1 MSCALQYTY
10 ERGNPRYNR
19 CKLSTHNYQST
30 ITNLNNCSDISQ
42 INFPFSLFCII
53 YDFKQELDFGE
64 SWQLTCFTQCPHR
77 LCGTIISMQ
86 LEVLHVQCQVSTY
99 HADVHV
105 ICHNQTSNGSWC
117 IGIKGEMSGTVCVTF
132 TWDIYIYM
140 SCLKLLFVL
149 SFVHYCNV
157 MVYVVYCVASGK
169 QEKVQACLVTLW
181 LFIISCHSLYKTT
194 LGSLCS
200 WKPAWSLKKRPHSMC
215 LKPFV
220 KMCIFVVIQ
229 IFWSLRK
236 YREWWWWWWWWWWW
250 SL

>member
-1 MSCALQYTY
+1 MLLRVLSVKFWPLLLASMCSYFYVNIHTVISCETSHFQIYLDKTAYGAIINITFERYYFLYFTY
-10 ERGNPRYNR
+10 LTTYNV
-19 CKLSTHNYQST
+19 Y
-30 ITNLNNCSDISQ
+30 
-42 INFPFSLFCII
+42 
-53 YDFKQELDFGE
+53 
-64 SWQLTCFTQCPHR
+64 
-77 LCGTIISMQ
+77 
-86 LEVLHVQCQVSTY
+86 
-99 HADVHV
+99 
-105 ICHNQTSNGSWC
+105 TSNGSWC

-140 SCLKLLFVL
+140 SCLYLLFVL
-149 SFVHYCNV
+149 LFVHYCNV
-157 MVYVVYCVASGK
+157 MVYLVYCVASGK

-181 LFIISCHSLYKTT
+181 LFIISCHSLSKTT

-236 YREWWWWWWWWWWW
+236 YREQ
-250 SL
+250 

>member
-1 MSCALQYTY
+1 MQSLNVVFHVSLNKLLNKPAYDVTVMDDLALGGASLLSAHYVPVYLKQSCWHKFVDDAKTD
-10 ERGNPRYNR
+10 R
-19 CKLSTHNYQST
+19 
-30 ITNLNNCSDISQ
+30 
-42 INFPFSLFCII
+42 
-53 YDFKQELDFGE
+53 
-64 SWQLTCFTQCPHR
+64 
-77 LCGTIISMQ
+77 
-86 LEVLHVQCQVSTY
+86 
-99 HADVHV
+99 
-105 ICHNQTSNGSWC
+105 TSNGSWC

-140 SCLKLLFVL
+140 SCLQLLFVL
-149 SFVHYCNV
+149 LFVHYCNV
-157 MVYVVYCVASGK
+157 MVYVVYSVASGK

-236 YREWWWWWWWWWWW
+236 YREQ
-250 SL
+250 

>member
-1 MSCALQYTY
+1 M
-10 ERGNPRYNR
+10 PRAAVTANSYWR
-19 CKLSTHNYQST
+19 DSRPRH
-30 ITNLNNCSDISQ
+30 CSRADIPAWRPQ
-42 INFPFSLFCII
+42 K
-53 YDFKQELDFGE
+53 YK
-64 SWQLTCFTQCPHR
+64 
-77 LCGTIISMQ
+77 
-86 LEVLHVQCQVSTY
+86 
-99 HADVHV
+99 
-105 ICHNQTSNGSWC
+105 TSNGSWC

-140 SCLKLLFVL
+140 SCLQLLFVL
-149 SFVHYCNV
+149 LFVHYCNV

-169 QEKVQACLVTLW
+169 QEKVQACFVTLW

-200 WKPAWSLKKRPHSMC
+200 RKPAWSLKKRPHSMC

-236 YREWWWWWWWWWWW
+236 YKEQ
-250 SL
+250 

>member
-1 MSCALQYTY
+1 MANNSIRVILVGRVTVF
-10 ERGNPRYNR
+10 RRNS
-19 CKLSTHNYQST
+19 LLMLHQSG
-30 ITNLNNCSDISQ
+30 LA
-42 INFPFSLFCII
+42 
-53 YDFKQELDFGE
+53 
-64 SWQLTCFTQCPHR
+64 SW
-77 LCGTIISMQ
+77 GM
-86 LEVLHVQCQVSTY
+86 E
-99 HADVHV
+99 
-105 ICHNQTSNGSWC
+105 CHMGSTSNGSWC

-132 TWDIYIYM
+132 TWDIHIYIWVVY
-140 SCLKLLFVL
+140 SFFFVL
-149 SFVHYCNV
+149 LFVHYCNV

-181 LFIISCHSLYKTT
+181 LYIILCHSLYKTT

-236 YREWWWWWWWWWWW
+236 YREQ
-250 SL
+250 